1 MSEFLRLCRPDSYY
15 KSVFDIDF
23 NDYYYNKNYRYLLF
37 DIDNTILKDNDNY
50 IPDIVFDLFFK
61 LKNIGFVNI
70 LVSNNSEN
78 RVRPVADALGLEYVY
93 KAGKPRREAFNKV
106 RNVITGF
113 DFSKAIM
120 IGDQIFT
127 DIYGANKLGMHT
139 VLVDR
144 ISKKECLPVRIKRV
158 PEFFVKKIIK
168 I

>member
-23 NDYYYNKNYRYLLF
+23 NDYYNKSYRYLLF
-37 DIDNTILKDNDNY
+37 DIDNTILKDNDCY
-50 IPDIVFDLFFK
+50 IPDIVFELFAK
-61 LKNIGFVNI
+61 LKNMGFVSI
-70 LVSNNSEN
+70 LISNNSEN
-78 RVRPVADALGLEYVY
+78 RVRPVADSLGLKYIY
-93 KAGKPRREAFNKV
+93 KAGKPKRKAFEKIKN
-106 RNVITGF
+106 IFTEF

-127 DIYGANKLGMHT
+127 DIYGANKLGIHT